1 VRNGGSTPAYG
12 KVLASMA
19 RHLAKLSPDSPP
31 TALAAAAGA
40 ATAAG
45 IDAGGIPAPADRQAD
60 RRDDRPAANAF
71 RVLVSTIISTR
82 TKDEVT
88 AAAADRLLSAAPD
101 ARRLAALNVQLIA
114 RLIFPAGFYRTKAA
128 NLRASA
134 RLLLERHAGRVP
146 SGMDEL
152 LALPGVGRKVANL
165 VRGLA
170 FGIDGICVDTHVHR
184 ISNRL
189 GWVATRDPAATE
201 RALLA
206 VLPRRYWIVV
216 NELMVRWG
224 QTVCTPLSP
233 RCSGCPVAASCR
245 RRGVTRSR

>member
-1 VRNGGSTPAYG
+1 MRDRGRAPSYG

-19 RHLAKLSPDSPP
+19 RHLAKLHPDSPP

-40 ATAAG
+40 RISPGIGAG
-45 IDAGGIPAPADRQAD
+45 RARAPADAQAAD
-60 RRDDRPAANAF
+60 AF

-101 ARRLAALNVQLIA
+101 ARRLAALPAPRIA

-134 RLLLERHAGRVP
+134 RLLLERHGGRVP
-146 SGMDEL
+146 PGMDDL

-189 GWVATRDPAATE
+189 GWVATDGPAGTE

-224 QTVCTPLSP
+224 QSVCTPLSP
-233 RCSGCPVAASCR
+233 RCSGCSVAGSCR

>member
-1 VRNGGSTPAYG
+1 VRDGSRAPSYG
-12 KVLASMA
+12 RVLASMA
-19 RHLAKLSPDSPP
+19 RHLAKLDPDSSP
-31 TALAAAAGA
+31 TALATSAGA
-40 ATAAG
+40 RTSADALAAS
-45 IDAGGIPAPADRQAD
+45 AGARTSAD
-60 RRDDRPAANAF
+60 AF

-88 AAAADRLLSAAPD
+88 AASADRLLSAAPD
-101 ARRLAALNVQLIA
+101 ARRLAALPASRIA
-114 RLIFPAGFYRTKAA
+114 HLIFPAGFYRTKAA

-146 SGMDEL
+146 PGMEDL

-189 GWVATRDPAATE
+189 GWVATRSPEDTE
-201 RALLA
+201 QALLA
-206 VLPRRYWIVV
+206 VLPRRYWIVA

-224 QTVCTPLSP
+224 QSVCTPLSP
-233 RCSGCPVAASCR
+233 RCSACPIARSCR
-245 RRGVTRSR
+245 RRGVTRFR

>member
-1 VRNGGSTPAYG
+1 VRSGGRAPSYG
-12 KVLASMA
+12 SVLGAMA
-19 RHLAKLSPDSPP
+19 RHLAKRFPDSPP

-40 ATAAG
+40 GAAQGLGVGQGGGAAG
-45 IDAGGIPAPADRQAD
+45 GRAAD
-60 RRDDRPAANAF
+60 PF

-88 AAAADRLLSAAPD
+88 AAAADRLLAAAPD
-101 ARRLAALNVQLIA
+101 ARRLAALAPARIA

-128 NLRASA
+128 NLRESA

-146 SGMDEL
+146 SGMEDL

-189 GWVATRDPAATE
+189 GWVATRDPAGTE
-201 RALLA
+201 RALLR

-216 NELMVRWG
+216 NEIMVRWG
-224 QTVCTPLSP
+224 QSVCTPLSP
-233 RCSGCPVAASCR
+233 RCSECSVAGSCR

>member
-1 VRNGGSTPAYG
+1 MRGAAGRPRYG
-12 KVLASMA
+12 AVLGAMR
-19 RHLAKLSPDSPP
+19 RHLAHLFPDAPP
-31 TALAAAAGA
+31 TAVAAAAGGKA
-40 ATAAG
+40 VSGAG
-45 IDAGGIPAPADRQAD
+45 AEDP
-60 RRDDRPAANAF
+60 F

-82 TKDEVT
+82 TKDAVT
-88 AAAADRLLSAAPD
+88 SAASDRLLAAAPD
-101 ARRLAALNVQLIA
+101 ARRLAALPRARIA

-146 SGMDEL
+146 EAMDGL
-152 LALPGVGRKVANL
+152 LELPGVGRKVANL
-165 VRGLA
+165 VRGLG
-170 FGIDGICVDTHVHR
+170 FGIPGICVDTHVHR

-189 GWVATRDPAATE
+189 GWVATRDPAGTE
-201 RALLA
+201 QALLR

-233 RCSGCPVAASCR
+233 RCGACPVSGACR
-245 RRGVTRSR
+245 RRGVTRTR

>member
-1 VRNGGSTPAYG
+1 MSGGGSTPAYG
-12 KVLASMA
+12 AVLASMA
-19 RHLAKLSPDSPP
+19 RHLAKLHPDAPP

-45 IDAGGIPAPADRQAD
+45 IGAGGTRGPGDRQAAD
-60 RRDDRPAANAF
+60 AF
-71 RVLVSTIISTR
+71 RVLVATIISTR

-88 AAAADRLLSAAPD
+88 AAAADRLLSVAPD
-101 ARRLAALNVQLIA
+101 ARRLAALNVPRIA

-146 SGMDEL
+146 SGMEDL

-170 FGIDGICVDTHVHR
+170 FGIEGICVDTHVHR

-189 GWVATRDPAATE
+189 GWVATRDAAATE
-201 RALLA
+201 WALLA

-233 RCSGCPVAASCR
+233 RCSGCPVAGRCR

>member
-1 VRNGGSTPAYG
+1 
-12 KVLASMA
+12 MA
-19 RHLAKLSPDSPP
+19 RHLAARFPDAPP

-40 ATAAG
+40 
-45 IDAGGIPAPADRQAD
+45 
-60 RRDDRPAANAF
+60 RPDPF

-82 TKDEVT
+82 TKDTVT
-88 AAAADRLLSAAPD
+88 AVVSKRLLDAAPD
-101 ARRLAALNVQLIA
+101 APRLARLPPARIA

-128 NLRASA
+128 NLRATA
-134 RLLLERHAGRVP
+134 RLLIERHRGRVP
-146 SGMDEL
+146 PDMDDL

-170 FGIDGICVDTHVHR
+170 FGLDGICVDTHVHR

-189 GWVATRDPAATE
+189 GWVATRDPAGTE
-201 RALLA
+201 QALMR

-216 NELMVRWG
+216 NDLMVRWG
-224 QTVCTPLSP
+224 QSVCTPLSP
-233 RCSGCPVAASCR
+233 RCSGCPIARSCP